1 MKLAIFSTT
10 LLSLVSAQNDT
21 CHKTNYQKLMG
32 AIYNPKQGSFTYGN
46 SALNAKTLPQNIRVL
61 GPDDMF
67 TTDYRP
73 ERINIFYKK
82 CDHTGAYVVKDI
94 TCVCIHF

>member
-1 MKLAIFSTT
+1 MKLSILSAA
-10 LLSLVSAQNDT
+10 LLSLVSAQYDT

-32 AIYNPKQGSFTYGN
+32 AIYNPQQGLFTYGN
-46 SALNAKTLPQNIRVL
+46 NSLSKRTLPQNIRII
-61 GPDDMF
+61 GPDDIF

-82 CDHTGAYVVKDI
+82 CEYSGAYIVKDI
-94 TCVCIHF
+94 TCG